1 MFCDLVG
8 SVELG
13 ERMDIVESV
22 GLNEEPIGLIADLL
36 SISTHGKFPEVDA
49 HDSQQRG
56 ERTLLTLERYLEG
69 HARGQPVLSIF
80 GDVHW
85 SDPSTLEMLNRSVD
99 ASKSSSALTVVTTRP
114 GFEAPWTDAP
124 HVTVLSLSRLARD
137 EVISQ

>member
-69 HARGQPVLSIF
+69 HARRQPVLSIF

-85 SDPSTLEMLNRSVD
+85 SDPSTLEMLIVRSMPAKAAQRLPSLRRAPD
-99 ASKSSSALTVVTTRP
+99 LKRHGLTLRMLP
-114 GFEAPWTDAP
+114 C
-124 HVTVLSLSRLARD
+124 
-137 EVISQ
+137 